1 MVATARIDASALI
14 IFCIWTLLHSHAS
27 LNLSTFR
34 WAVGLQVFP
43 KMCRFLLGM
52 WTTPKAWFFKF
63 RGVHI
68 PNDIY
73 AI

>member
-14 IFCIWTLLHSHAS
+14 IFFVFGRLHSHAS

-43 KMCRFLLGM
+43 KMCRFL
-52 WTTPKAWFFKF
+52 
-63 RGVHI
+63 
-68 PNDIY
+68 
-73 AI
+73 